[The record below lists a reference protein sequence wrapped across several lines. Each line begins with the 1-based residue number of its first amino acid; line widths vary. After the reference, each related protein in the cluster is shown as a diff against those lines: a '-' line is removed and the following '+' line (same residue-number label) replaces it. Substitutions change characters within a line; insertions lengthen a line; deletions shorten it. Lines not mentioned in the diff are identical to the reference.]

1 LADQLSEI
9 TKVAREPEGS
19 AVKAVLPKTA
29 LRSID
34 EIEIILSQT
43 PRIQVSRDIQY
54 SNLKLKNPKNEDS
67 ARMRIFQQSKATLLV
82 VDSPAT
88 GANDPGHANVILK
101 TLGWQPIGSAGN
113 SFFRWL
119 STGEQRRV
127 AEQISLVTGAL
138 DLEP

>member
-1 LADQLSEI
+1 M
-9 TKVAREPEGS
+9 REPEGS
-19 AVKAVLPKTA
+19 AVKAVLRKTA

-43 PRIQVSRDIQY
+43 PRIQVSRAIQY

-67 ARMRIFQQSKATLLV
+67 ARMRIFEQSKGTLV
-82 VDSPAT
+82 VFDTPAT
-88 GANDPGHANVILK
+88 GVNDQGHANFILK
-101 TLGWQPIGSAGN
+101 TLGWQPISSAGN

-127 AEQISLVTGAL
+127 AEQISLVTGAFG
-138 DLEP
+138 LEP